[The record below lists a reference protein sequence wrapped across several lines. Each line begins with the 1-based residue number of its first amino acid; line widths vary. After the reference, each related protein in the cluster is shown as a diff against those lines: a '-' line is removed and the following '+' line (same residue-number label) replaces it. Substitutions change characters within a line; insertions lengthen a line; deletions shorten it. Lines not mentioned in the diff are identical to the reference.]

1 MIREIVAEK
10 GLDLPD
16 MIIDK
21 IEAYAQEHSL
31 KKEQAEAKT
40 IKIAQAYQDSMMVV
54 GEAVGV
60 IAAQSIGEP
69 GTQMMMRT
77 KHYAGVA
84 MQVTRGLPRLIEI
97 FDARSSPSTPQM
109 KIFLTG
115 GNAGDENAAKKIA
128 LKLVETKTK
137 RLAESV
143 EVDMK
148 SSHIVI
154 ELNATKLKERDLDT
168 EAIAKRLKKAVRY
181 RVEVKNEKI
190 YVYPRTNAASAMQ
203 KAKDAVMKAQ
213 VAGVQGLSYAT
224 IQKEGKE
231 YVIYTRGSNIKDV
244 ITVPDVD
251 IKRTTS
257 NDLHQINK
265 ILGIEAARAA
275 IIREVLDTMKEAGLT
290 VDIRHV
296 MLVADIM
303 CSDGNIRPIGRHGV
317 SGEKGSVLAR
327 ASFEETVKHLLQA
340 SVIGEADLLDGVV
353 ENIII
358 GQPVRVGT
366 GLPKLVMKGE
376 Q

>member
-1 MIREIVAEK
+1 MIKEIVAEK
-10 GLDLPD
+10 GLELPD
-16 MIIDK
+16 LLIEK
-21 IEAYAQEHSL
+21 IEAYAQEHKF

-148 SSHIVI
+148 NSYIVI
-154 ELNATKLKERDLDT
+154 ELNAKKLEERDLDT

-181 RVEVKNEKI
+181 RVEVKNDKI
-190 YVYPRTNAASAMQ
+190 LVYPRTSAASAMQ

-231 YVIYTRGSNIKDV
+231 FVIYTRGSNIKDV